1 MKAQHLS
8 IDELAD
14 AAEGVLDPERQAFV
28 ASHIADCAECK
39 RITGL
44 VSSTVGGPQALLRLY
59 RVGDSV
65 HVTVV
70 TGCGDGIPA
79 AGRQRSCRAET
90 SLRNSEQAVTVSR
103 LGLQPTWAHW

>member
-14 AAEGVLDPERQAFV
+14 AAEGVLDPEREAFV

-44 VSSTVGGPQALLRLY
+44 VSSRVGGAQALLRLY
-59 RVGDSV
+59 RVGASV

-70 TGCGDGIPA
+70 TRCGDGIPS
-79 AGRQRSCRAET
+79 AGCQRSCRAET

-103 LGLQPTWAHW
+103 LGLQPTWAH

>member
-44 VSSTVGGPQALLRLY
+44 VSGTVGGPQALLRLY

-70 TGCGDGIPA
+70 TGCGDGIPS

-103 LGLQPTWAHW
+103 LGLQPTWAH